1 MNYRKLISLVVGSTL
16 ICLGMEFLEVPVPFR
31 AWDFIEHV
39 VGLFMILF
47 AMDIG
52 NWVASRIL
60 GERGKS

>member
-1 MNYRKLISLVVGSTL
+1 
-16 ICLGMEFLEVPVPFR
+16 MEFLEVPVPFR

-47 AMDIG
+47 AIDIG